1 MNECHF
7 SYSQKKWKKKRKR
20 KRTTGAVSDFFG
32 GRFFM
37 KNILQKDYS
46 ITHSKYFQRNRKTR
60 EDFIKLQNHQ
70 KSPQLPII

>member
-1 MNECHF
+1 MPLQLLTKME
-7 SYSQKKWKKKRKR
+7 KRKRKR

-37 KNILQKDYS
+37 KNIFRKRLFYHTFLS
-46 ITHSKYFQRNRKTR
+46 IFKKIVKQERILLNYKITK
-60 EDFIKLQNHQ
+60 